1 MLGYIG
7 LFLMDMIQELM
18 ITTLPKI
25 VMEDIIWLDI
35 KFPEAT
41 RNYMLML
48 VLGF

>member
-1 MLGYIG
+1 MLVMLGYID

-35 KFPEAT
+35 FLKQQET
-41 RNYMLML
+41 TC
-48 VLGF
+48 